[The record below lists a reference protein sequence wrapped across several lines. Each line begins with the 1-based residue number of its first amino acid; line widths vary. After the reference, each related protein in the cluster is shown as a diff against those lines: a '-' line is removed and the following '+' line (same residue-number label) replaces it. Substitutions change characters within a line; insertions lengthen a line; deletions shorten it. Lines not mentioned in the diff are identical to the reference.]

1 MASQNNAERFIVA
14 FATIERTLNAIT
26 RRPKYIPFRM
36 NARISARYN
45 TVVRNHLEEICSFAE
60 LRNCIVHTRD
70 GKQKLVATPSDDTV
84 EEIEHIAKLLLQDF
98 NVLNFATAPVIT
110 GEYTEPLRDALTR
123 MDEHS
128 IDKLPVYSDGK
139 FKGVFTLKQV
149 LHHVLTHDR
158 DKLGTVADVMN
169 ESMKN
174 GVMFMSTKV
183 NLEKVVE
190 VFNDYKELKLMTP
203 VIILTENGEIDEK
216 PLGVI
221 THQDASRIT
230 TFLM

>member
-1 MASQNNAERFIVA
+1 
-14 FATIERTLNAIT
+14 
-26 RRPKYIPFRM
+26 
-36 NARISARYN
+36 
-45 TVVRNHLEEICSFAE
+45 
-60 LRNCIVHTRD
+60 
-70 GKQKLVATPSDDTV
+70 
-84 EEIEHIAKLLLQDF
+84 
-98 NVLNFATAPVIT
+98 
-110 GEYTEPLRDALTR
+110 

-128 IDKLPVYSDGK
+128 IDKLPVYSGGK

-158 DKLGTVADVMN
+158 DKLGTVADVMD

-174 GVMFMSTKV
+174 GVMFLSTKV

-221 THQDASRIT
+221 MHQDASRIT